1 MQILAVILA
10 VAVLLAVAAMAAR
23 PSPTLGVVGILA
35 CFGGIATFG
44 NAESAIHEI
53 LGALLLLGGLALVG
67 IGAGIR
73 VLEKILAAVSGPTL
87 PPQRTVAAPSA
98 LPTASGARVDEPWT
112 HAEAKRFVHRGW
124 RVAQTPDHR
133 VGVDTPT
140 GWRYFPS
147 MFDAEK
153 WMDAQAGS
161 PG

>member
-1 MQILAVILA
+1 MQVLAVILA
-10 VAVLLAVAAMAAR
+10 VAVLLAVAAMVAR

-35 CFGGIATFG
+35 CFGGIATFASAG
-44 NAESAIHEI
+44 SAIHEI
-53 LGALLLLGGLALVG
+53 LGALLLLGGLGLVG

-73 VLEKILAAVSGPTL
+73 VLEKILAAVSGSAHA
-87 PPQRTVAAPSA
+87 PQQTAA
-98 LPTASGARVDEPWT
+98 ASSVSPAGGGARADEPWT